1 MLFSFRY
8 IARTVLEHFLLKS
21 DPGSYSSFVPEYG
34 LPYWSLESQQV
45 FYSKIAHILIIVI
58 CLFVSPDGF
67 SCSYLNSNIYASFD
81 VAKQVWKSFIT
92 VVARKINSGAEHR
105 CQLRPVTC
113 FKKSVINFLTWRTI
127 QYFFDVA
134 YNTNFHAYLDL
145 SIFVVSDDQQ
155 SRWS

>member
-1 MLFSFRY
+1 MIWVVH
-8 IARTVLEHFLLKS
+8 IALCKTRKAS
-21 DPGSYSSFVPEYG
+21 RI
-34 LPYWSLESQQV
+34 PYWSLESQQV

-58 CLFVSPDGF
+58 YLFVSPDGF

-127 QYFFDVA
+127 QYFL
-134 YNTNFHAYLDL
+134 TWRTIP
-145 SIFVVSDDQQ
+145 IFMHTWKIYC
-155 SRWS
+155 RL

>member
-1 MLFSFRY
+1 MILFLIFLALAKILRPLHLQQYLLSSIQAFPPD
-8 IARTVLEHFLLKS
+8 TLHFT
-21 DPGSYSSFVPEYG
+21 

-67 SCSYLNSNIYASFD
+67 SCSHLNSNIYASFD

-113 FKKSVINFLTWRTI
+113 FKKSIINFLTMS
-127 QYFFDVA
+127 V
-134 YNTNFHAYLDL
+134 
-145 SIFVVSDDQQ
+145 
-155 SRWS
+155 